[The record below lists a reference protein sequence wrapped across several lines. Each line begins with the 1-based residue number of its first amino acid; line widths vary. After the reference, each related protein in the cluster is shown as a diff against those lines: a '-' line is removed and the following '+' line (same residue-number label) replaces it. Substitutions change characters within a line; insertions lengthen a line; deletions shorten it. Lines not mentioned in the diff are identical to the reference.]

1 MMSPLMVL
9 ALFLSPARALM
20 YNPFGMST
28 FTRPRSTPEASTPV
42 DRAAA
47 STTRI
52 PFHHVALPA
61 ATYAGLAAVTA
72 GSVKVMGAAMT
83 SAAWAPYALMG
94 WCVGAPITILT
105 AQLAKSGGAG
115 IAKDMGGVPADS
127 YLTGLAHDA
136 ARALDV
142 TPPENVYEIDRS
154 EPNAFAASGFG
165 SKGTTV
171 AITSGLRK
179 ALTSTELSAVLAH
192 EMGHL
197 RHRDV
202 ARNMHVAIASA
213 GLGGVYEAGRMILE
227 SSRRSKKK
235 SKGKDKEEDEGGAV
249 MTGLALMGVGMGS
262 QAIAHGVKL
271 AVSRDAELRA
281 DLAAADAFGANALIS
296 ALKKIDA
303 AAAKAPAD
311 LRSSAEGRK
320 MAFAMISDG
329 PSQQAPSSRTPST
342 SESSWSSQL
351 GRAWRRASRLV
362 RTHPPIEERIAALT
376 RAAES
381 GAVPWTRDTWW

>member
-1 MMSPLMVL
+1 ML
-9 ALFLSPARALM
+9 
-20 YNPFGMST
+20 
-28 FTRPRSTPEASTPV
+28 TP
-42 DRAAA
+42 
-47 STTRI
+47 I
-52 PFHHVALPA
+52 
-61 ATYAGLAAVTA
+61 
-72 GSVKVMGAAMT
+72 
-83 SAAWAPYALMG
+83 
-94 WCVGAPITILT
+94 
-105 AQLAKSGGAG
+105 
-115 IAKDMGGVPADS
+115 
-127 YLTGLAHDA
+127 
-136 ARALDV
+136 
-142 TPPENVYEIDRS
+142 
-154 EPNAFAASGFG
+154 
-165 SKGTTV
+165 
-171 AITSGLRK
+171 
-179 ALTSTELSAVLAH
+179 ELSAVLAH

-213 GLGGVYEAGRMILE
+213 GLGGVYEAGRAILE

-235 SKGKDKEEDEGGAV
+235 SKGKDKDEGSAV

-262 QAIAHGVKL
+262 QAIAHGFKL

-329 PSQQAPSSRTPST
+329 PSQKAPSSRTPST
-342 SESSWSSQL
+342 SESSWSSPL
-351 GRAWRRASRLV
+351 GRAWRKASRLV

-381 GAVPWTRDTWW
+381 GAVPWKRDTWW